1 MVIKENKRSFKK
13 TLFGITQCIEVQI
26 SVKKEYSNKLN
37 MLDKKQ
43 NSNVQSGRKCNLK
56 LQGLYE
62 RGTRKFKYWILESQ
76 LMERTPPKM
85 LNKIKL
91 C

>member
-43 NSNVQSGRKCNLK
+43 KQ
-56 LQGLYE
+56 
-62 RGTRKFKYWILESQ
+62 
-76 LMERTPPKM
+76 
-85 LNKIKL
+85 
-91 C
+91 